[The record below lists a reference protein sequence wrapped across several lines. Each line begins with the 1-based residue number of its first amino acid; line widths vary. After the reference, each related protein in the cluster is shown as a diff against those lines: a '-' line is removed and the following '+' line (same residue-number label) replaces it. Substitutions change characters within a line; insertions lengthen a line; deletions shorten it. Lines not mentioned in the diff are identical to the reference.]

1 MSRPS
6 PTPVEAASRPGP
18 GPLLAAGVV
27 LVVHL
32 ALTELCAGMASPVG
46 RWLGLLVPSC
56 WLAAATAVILRRAPT
71 VLAVA
76 APGPRRRHMGVFC
89 AILAL
94 LFLLVVLMGAT
105 LGGSGAE
112 AARRNLW
119 SVVPLLLLAPA
130 AEELYFR
137 GLLLDHLTR
146 RFGPGAAICFV
157 SGLFGLV
164 HWPQGHA

>member
-1 MSRPS
+1 
-6 PTPVEAASRPGP
+6 
-18 GPLLAAGVV
+18 
-27 LVVHL
+27 
-32 ALTELCAGMASPVG
+32 
-46 RWLGLLVPSC
+46 
-56 WLAAATAVILRRAPT
+56 
-71 VLAVA
+71 
-76 APGPRRRHMGVFC
+76 MGVFC

-164 HWPQGHA
+164 HWPQGHALPMMVLSLALCAATLYSGSVIWAIVLHAAWNGLALYHNGGGPAGAVAAAGSLLVLVGAAALGFLDSRKRSP